1 MVDDEEVLVEL
12 AVVDVLFILE
22 LMVAIDSPERITGT
36 IYGKEFFLLDS
47 LIPGRA
53 IATA

>member
-1 MVDDEEVLVEL
+1 MFVHLGIDDGLWVDF
-12 AVVDVLFILE
+12 A
-22 LMVAIDSPERITGT
+22 AIDSPERITGT

-53 IATA
+53 KATA